1 MAQLDALDNISAGT
15 LKQTRSFFHVI
26 GERAIP
32 NTRVNYRVHWLTTD
46 GNGRDRT
53 SALAQ
58 HLYHRIT
65 DYCTPRS
72 RILEARARDD
82 IEGGN
87 VQMMMLQE
95 EARRLFIDSDT
106 SGEGGELLLY
116 FLLEAELKLPQVL
129 CKMPLKTNSAMPIHG
144 VDGVHAGRL
153 ADGKLAVYWGE
164 SKLYADVQ
172 SAMTECFD
180 SIAPFLLDDG
190 TGDAHRDLVLVRER
204 LDTGD
209 RELTLSLVQ
218 YFTDDAPER
227 TKLEVR
233 GACLVGF
240 THPAHAHPYEERDDD
255 GDAGEAAAVLA
266 DVQERVESWA
276 KSVGTRVTNR
286 KIEDFEIEFFCMP
299 LPSVVRLREAFN
311 NLLGHK

>member
-1 MAQLDALDNISAGT
+1 MTQLEALDDLAAGT
-15 LKQTRSFFHVI
+15 AQQTKSFFHVI
-26 GERAIP
+26 GDRSIP
-32 NTRVNYRVHWLTTD
+32 KTHVNYRVHWLTTD

-53 SALAQ
+53 VALAQ
-58 HLYHRIT
+58 HLYFKIV

-82 IEGGN
+82 REGGN
-87 VQMMMLQE
+87 IQMMMLQE

-129 CKMPLKTNSAMPIHG
+129 CKMPLKTNSKMPIHG
-144 VDGVHAGRL
+144 VDGVHAGL
-153 ADGKLAVYWGE
+153 LGDGKLAVYWGE
-164 SKLYADVQ
+164 SKLYTDVQ
-172 SAMTECFD
+172 SAMTECFT

-190 TGDAHRDLVLVRER
+190 TGVAHRDLVLVREG

-209 RELTLSLVQ
+209 RELTLKLVQ

-227 TKLEVR
+227 TKLEIR

-240 THPAHAHPYEERDDD
+240 THDAHAHPFEDD
-255 GDAGEAAAVLA
+255 EATMLA
-266 DVQERVESWA
+266 EVEERVEAWA
-276 KSVGTRVTNR
+276 KSVGTRVASR
-286 KIEDFEIEFFCMP
+286 EIEDFEIEFFCMP
-299 LPSVVRLREAFN
+299 LPSADKLRKAFN
-311 NLLGHK
+311 QLLGHK

>member
-1 MAQLDALDNISAGT
+1 MALLGALDEIAGGT
-15 LKQTRSFFHVI
+15 PQQTRSFFHVI

-32 NTRVNYRVHWLTTD
+32 DTRVNYRVHWLTLD

-53 SALAQ
+53 VALAQ
-58 HLYHRIT
+58 HLYFKIA

-82 IEGGN
+82 REGGN

-116 FLLEAELKLPQVL
+116 FLLEAELGLPQVL
-129 CKMPLKTNSAMPIHG
+129 CKMPLKTNSKMPIHG
-144 VDGVHAGRL
+144 VDGVHAGL
-153 ADGKLAVYWGE
+153 LDKGGLAVYWGE

-172 SAMTECFD
+172 SAMTDCFT

-209 RELTLSLVQ
+209 RELSLKLVQ

-240 THPAHAHPYEERDDD
+240 SHDGHGHPFEDDEVTMLAEVEERV
-255 GDAGEAAAVLA
+255 DA
-266 DVQERVESWA
+266 WA
-276 KSVGTRVTNR
+276 KSVGTRVSNR
-286 KIEDFEIEFFCMP
+286 EIEGFEIEFFCMP
-299 LPSVVRLREAFN
+299 LPSVEKLRTAFN
-311 NLLGHK
+311 NLLRHK